1 MTTDKELLKWYSKGF
16 SDELNGSSAV
26 IPQNTYLELRAYKIG
41 TNHAIMGDEVRSFDC
56 LTNEEILK
64 IIKS

>member
-1 MTTDKELLKWYSKGF
+1 MTTDKELLQWYSKGF
-16 SDELNGSSAV
+16 SDQLNESLTV
-26 IPQNTYLELRAYKIG
+26 IPQNNYLELRAYEIG
-41 TNHAIMGDEVRSFDC
+41 ANHAFMGDEIRSFDY